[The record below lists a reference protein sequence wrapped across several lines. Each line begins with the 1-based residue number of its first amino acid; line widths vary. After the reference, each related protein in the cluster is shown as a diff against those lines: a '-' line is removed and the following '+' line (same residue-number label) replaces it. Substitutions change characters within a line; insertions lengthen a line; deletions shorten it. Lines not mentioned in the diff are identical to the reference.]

1 MAFTFGTDD
10 LLRPIQSLPEYQKC
24 PYGLSILGFLIVLV
38 LIKALAIFL
47 VGLLMYVLKGLVN
60 GFLFYLIMGGLAIAE
75 VLCGLLI
82 SPVASVNLFKYINLF
97 TVI

>member
-1 MAFTFGTDD
+1 MFITALFGTSVMMGSNLIGVAFTFGTDD

-60 GFLFYLIMGGLAIAE
+60 GFFFYVIMGGLVIA
-75 VLCGLLI
+75 
-82 SPVASVNLFKYINLF
+82 
-97 TVI
+97 